1 MFNRNRNIDIDPN
14 YYYQQGMQQPYPPQ
28 KPSMV
33 DELTRGVTIGIKVL
47 ATAWIVSVIYGILL
61 TEGDSWN
68 QKALNFF
75 EQQRVLYQ
83 QQMKKVL
90 EEQNI
95 SK

>member
-33 DELTRGVTIGIKVL
+33 DGIFAVIKIFI
-47 ATAWIVSVIYGILL
+47 AIWIISTIYGVLL
-61 TEGDSWN
+61 AEGDSWN
-68 QKALNFF
+68 KKALNFF